1 MIKRRL
7 ATLAP
12 QMKIFLDVDD
22 LEEFGTLADR
32 ESIFWLQAP
41 PTHPPTRDQ
50 GQDYTTPAAEPVGL
64 PPATTRPGP
73 RQNRVPR

>member
-22 LEEFGTLADR
+22 LE
-32 ESIFWLQAP
+32 
-41 PTHPPTRDQ
+41 
-50 GQDYTTPAAEPVGL
+50 
-64 PPATTRPGP
+64 
-73 RQNRVPR
+73 VPSHAVSPI

>member
-32 ESIFWLQAP
+32 ESIF
-41 PTHPPTRDQ
+41 
-50 GQDYTTPAAEPVGL
+50 
-64 PPATTRPGP
+64 
-73 RQNRVPR
+73 